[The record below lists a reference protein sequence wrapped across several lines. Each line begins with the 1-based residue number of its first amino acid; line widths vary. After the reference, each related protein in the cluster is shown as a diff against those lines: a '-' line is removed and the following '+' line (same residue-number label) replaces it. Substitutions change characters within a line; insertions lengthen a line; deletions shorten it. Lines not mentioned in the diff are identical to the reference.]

1 MNVNTCT
8 LLAATAAFERKT
20 KLLAMTCA
28 AAFSLGASAAT
39 YTSASYAQREHL
51 LIQWDGIDNVGT
63 GTHNPG
69 ATTWKNIAPNATAYD
84 LTLTANGSWSD
95 GKALSV
101 NGTSASYDA
110 GAAPS
115 CKTIEV
121 VFKMTGNNSSL
132 LLYGGNQTTR
142 QLVAFS
148 VSGTTDKCYCEGLS
162 GVAHPTVNW
171 EFDADAM
178 RSVAATFDNPG
189 QIASAM
195 FADGVE
201 RTDGSHTSGWTLAT
215 KKIVI
220 GAYGD
225 GRYPWVGEVY
235 AVRMY
240 DCVLTAAEIA
250 ANNAI
255 DMARFVEWKPTSAD
269 YVQAGLVAQ
278 WDGIDNAGT
287 GAHNPGAT
295 IWKNLAATGSAY
307 DLALTGNGSWNAEG
321 NALAVSNLSAVGQ
334 TAAPEYKTMEVI
346 FKPKGSG
353 RILFSSGDQKRM
365 VVFDYDSIAYFS
377 GAFAKGNV
385 GGNTTKCIQENFLS
399 GEVNFLSVEYDD
411 NGAVTNVFKDAVRR
425 EDGGNQN
432 NWNASSVISIGN
444 RDNNVND
451 NYLWFG
457 DVYAIRLYTN
467 RLTKAQLA
475 RNHLIDC
482 KRFLTSSSYVRRNLV
497 GYWDGIDNVGT
508 GVHTPSTNI
517 WKNLASSGS
526 KYDLTIGTAEWTGN
540 SLRCLGKEGAATLA
554 AQAGSGTGV
563 LSFNAF
569 EAVFANGANGTK
581 STVVF
586 SGGDARYFVLG
597 TSYAM
602 WQNNEWTTSFHNKTA
617 GKTSLVW
624 LYDQDNA
631 QGRVLANGAQIP
643 YENSS
648 ASWALTGYR
657 FVHVGGKV
665 GDNRYSWNGDLFAI
679 RAYSAPPTDAQVA
692 YNYKID
698 RNRFGLPNKTF
709 IWSGTDGFFATNGN
723 WSVGLAAAGVPGAED
738 AAVLPNGSYTVT
750 LDDEWV
756 VDSLSVGAGA
766 TLALAL
772 PEDGNGDN
780 GAVPLTVLGAFAA
793 DSGAGLVLDSAQ
805 FNKAHRLE
813 TATLIECG
821 SDSTTALQTLS
832 ESLNTAIGANRAS
845 VSPDGKRLVYTA
857 PPPEAF
863 TIIVK

>member
-1 MNVNTCT
+1 MKI
-8 LLAATAAFERKT
+8 LLI
-20 KLLAMTCA
+20 MIGA
-28 AAFSLGASAAT
+28 AAFSLGATATT

-51 LIQWDGIDNVGT
+51 LIQWDGIDNAGT
-63 GTHNPG
+63 GAHNSG

-101 NGTSASYDA
+101 NGTSATYDA

-121 VFKMTGNNSSL
+121 VFKMSENKASL

-148 VSGTTDKCYCEGLS
+148 ASGTTSKCYCEGLS
-162 GVAHPTVNW
+162 GVAHPTANW
-171 EFDADAM
+171 EFDADIL

-189 QIASAM
+189 QIASTM
-195 FADGVE
+195 FADGVA

-215 KKIVI
+215 QKIVI

-240 DCVLTAAEIA
+240 DCVLTPAEIA
-250 ANNAI
+250 ANHAI
-255 DMARFVEWKPTSAD
+255 DVARFGEWKPTSAD
-269 YVQAGLVAQ
+269 YVQDGLVAQ

-287 GAHNPGAT
+287 GTHNSGAT
-295 IWKNLAATGSAY
+295 TWKNLAATGSAY
-307 DLALTGNGSWNAEG
+307 DLTLTANGSWNTEG

-346 FKPKGSG
+346 LKPKGSG
-353 RILFSSGDQKRM
+353 RILFASGDQKRM
-365 VVFDYDSIAYFS
+365 VVFDNDSIAYFS
-377 GAFAKGNV
+377 GAAAKGNA
-385 GGNTTKCIQENFLS
+385 GGVTTKCIQESFLS
-399 GEVNFLSVEYDD
+399 GEVKFLAAEYDD
-411 NGAVTNVFKDAVRR
+411 SGAVTNVFKDATRR
-425 EDGGNQN
+425 EDGGYQN
-432 NWNASSVISIGN
+432 GWNASSVISIGN
-444 RDNNVND
+444 RDNSVD
-451 NYLWFG
+451 DKYLWFG

-482 KRFLTSSSYVRRNLV
+482 KRFLTSSSYVRGNLV
-497 GYWDGIDNVGT
+497 GYWDGIDNAGT
-508 GVHTPSTNI
+508 GVHNPSTNI

-526 KYDLTIGTAEWTGN
+526 KYDLTIDAAEWTDTA
-540 SLRCLGKEGAATLA
+540 LRCLGKEGTASLA
-554 AQAGSGTGV
+554 AEAESGTGV
-563 LSFNAF
+563 LTFNAF
-569 EAVFANGANGTK
+569 EAVFANRANGTK

-602 WQNNEWTTSFHNKTA
+602 WKNNEWTTAISNQTP

-624 LYDQDNA
+624 LYDQG

-643 YENSS
+643 YES
-648 ASWALTGYR
+648 ASATWALTGHRYI
-657 FVHVGGKV
+657 HVGGKV
-665 GDNRYSWNGDLFAI
+665 DSNQYSWNGDLFAI
-679 RAYSAPPTDAQVA
+679 RAYSTPPTDAQVA

-709 IWSGTDGFFATNGN
+709 TWSGADGFFATNGN
-723 WSVGLAAAGVPGAED
+723 WSVGLAAGGVPGAED
-738 AAVLPNGSYTVT
+738 AAELPDGSYTVT

-766 TLALAL
+766 TLKLAL
-772 PEDGNGDN
+772 PRSRGELPPT
-780 GAVPLTVLGAFAA
+780 PLTVLNGIDAA
-793 DSGAGLVLDSAQ
+793 ATAELELEARG
-805 FNKAHRLE
+805 FNREHHDKRF
-813 TATLIECG
+813 TLIECG
-821 SDSTTALQTLS
+821 VDSTAALQTLAS
-832 ESLNTAIGANRAS
+832 SLNENLGRSCTAVEG
-845 VSPDGKRLVYTA
+845 GTRLVY
-857 PPPEAF
+857 
-863 TIIVK
+863 IVPHRPGLVISVQ

>member
-1 MNVNTCT
+1 MNANTRT
-8 LLAATAAFERKT
+8 LLAATAAFAKT
-20 KLLAMTCA
+20 RKLLTLTCA
-28 AAFSLGASAAT
+28 AAFSLGATAAT

-51 LIQWDGIDNVGT
+51 LIQWDGIDNAGT

-69 ATTWKNIAPNATAYD
+69 ATTWKNIAPNAPAYD
-84 LTLTANGSWSD
+84 LTLTGNGTWSD

-101 NGTSASYDA
+101 NGTSATYDA

-121 VFKMTGNNSSL
+121 VFKMTANQGSL
-132 LLYGGNQTTR
+132 LLFGGNQTTR

-148 VSGTTDKCYCEGLS
+148 ASGTTSKCYCEGLS

-171 EFDADAM
+171 EFDANAM

-215 KKIVI
+215 QKIVI
-220 GAYGD
+220 GAYANGN
-225 GRYPWVGEVY
+225 YPWVGEVY
-235 AVRMY
+235 AIRMY
-240 DCVLTAAEIA
+240 DCVLTSAEIA
-250 ANNAI
+250 ANHAI
-255 DMARFVEWKPTSAD
+255 DMARFVEWEPTSAD
-269 YVQAGLVAQ
+269 YVQDGLVAQ

-287 GAHNPGAT
+287 GAHNPGT
-295 IWKNLAATGSAY
+295 TVWKNLASTGSAY
-307 DLALTGNGSWNAEG
+307 DLTLTANGSWNAEG

-334 TAAPEYKTMEVI
+334 TAAPEYKTMEVT

-353 RILFSSGDQKRM
+353 RILFASGDQKR
-365 VVFDYDSIAYFS
+365 VVIFDNDSIAYFS
-377 GAFAKGNV
+377 GAIAKGNA
-385 GGNTTKCIQENFLS
+385 GGVTTKSIQENFLS
-399 GEVNFLSVEYDD
+399 GEVKFLAAEYDD
-411 NGAVTNVFKDAVRR
+411 GGAVANVFKDATRR

-432 NWNASSVISIGN
+432 NWNASGVISIGN
-444 RDNNVND
+444 RDNNANN

-482 KRFLTSSSYVRRNLV
+482 KRFLTSSSYVRKNLV
-497 GYWDGIDNVGT
+497 GYWDGIDNAAT
-508 GVHTPSTNI
+508 GVHDNHSAV
-517 WKNLASSGS
+517 WKNLASTGS
-526 KYDLTIGTAEWTGN
+526 TYDLTIGTAEWTGN
-540 SLRCLGKEGAATLA
+540 SLRCLGKEGTASLA
-554 AQAGSGTGV
+554 AQAQSGTGV
-563 LSFNAF
+563 LTFNAF
-569 EAVFANGANGTK
+569 EAVFANITNGTK

-602 WQNNEWTTSFHNKTA
+602 WKNDEWTTAINNQTV

-624 LYDQDNA
+624 LYDQG

-643 YENSS
+643 YESSS

-657 FVHVGGKV
+657 HIHVGGKV
-665 GDNRYSWNGDLFAI
+665 SDTRYSWNGDLFAI
-679 RAYSAPPTDAQVA
+679 RAYSTPPTDAQVA

-709 IWSGTDGFFATNGN
+709 TWSGTDGFFATNGN

-738 AAVLPNGSYTVT
+738 AAVLPGGSYTVT

-772 PEDGNGDN
+772 PKDGNGDN
-780 GAVPLTVLGAFAA
+780 GAVPLTVIGALAA
-793 DSGAGLVLDSAQ
+793 DSGAGLALDSTQ

-821 SDSTTALQTLS
+821 FNSTVALQTLAG
-832 ESLNTAIGANRAS
+832 SLNTVLGANRAS
-845 VSPDGKRLVYTA
+845 VSADGRRLIYTA
-857 PPPEAF
+857 PGPEAF
-863 TIIVK
+863 VITVR